1 MEAAPDLDDLEL
13 INGIGPVYSS
23 KLADMGITTFSGL
36 AAASAAEVADKLGAA
51 EARVVDWIHQ
61 AKARS

>member
-1 MEAAPDLDDLEL
+1 MDAAPDLDDLAL

-36 AAASAAEVADKLGAA
+36 AAASAAEVAAKLGAA